1 MPSFDVKLLK
11 ERITIHIPHPKSFL
25 HIIFYSTVIFFW
37 FFFLINILHIFILS
51 VTWLFLGICV
61 IFVYLWHLGGSEVV
75 NVSNESLTIERK
87 FFIIVF
93 RKKSLAIDK
102 IKVIENTQSLGY
114 DDLDSSARRMDFL
127 KLSVGSISVKYGNNS
142 IRFANELNP
151 NEAVS
156 ILHELSKLDFI
167 REKVKINDLSVKD
180 ELNSKKKRKS
190 LLPDQFEEF

>member
-1 MPSFDVKLLK
+1 
-11 ERITIHIPHPKSFL
+11 
-25 HIIFYSTVIFFW
+25 
-37 FFFLINILHIFILS
+37 
-51 VTWLFLGICV
+51 V